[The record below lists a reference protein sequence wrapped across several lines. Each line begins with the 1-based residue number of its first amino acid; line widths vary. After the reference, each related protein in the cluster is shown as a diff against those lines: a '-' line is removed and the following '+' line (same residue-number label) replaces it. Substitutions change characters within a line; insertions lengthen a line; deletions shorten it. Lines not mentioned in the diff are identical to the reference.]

1 MNMLLASFLR
11 NPMGRYGIY
20 AAFSLF
26 SPRLQYSPGSSAPPA
41 AKSPIFSNSI
51 DKPKLTPCFR
61 YFNSSTSVWGEKV
74 TLVNTSHQQLVLRI
88 IQLSEFSPTTSYHC
102 SFLLLLV
109 FRPVF
114 ISVPSCH
121 LFQLPVV
128 CRGEKKA
135 LMLKETKLAPEKGSQ
150 IRTSV

>member
-1 MNMLLASFLR
+1 MNMLLASFLG

-88 IQLSEFSPTTSYHC
+88 IHLSEFSPTTSYHC
-102 SFLLLLV
+102 SFLLLLLDQCSSACPPAIC
-109 FRPVF
+109 F
-114 ISVPSCH
+114 S
-121 LFQLPVV
+121 FQLSA
-128 CRGEKKA
+128 GGKK
-135 LMLKETKLAPEKGSQ
+135 KLLCSKRPN
-150 IRTSV
+150 